1 MVALLVEKP
10 HALAVVPDTDPTV
23 ATGEVLVRVQ
33 RAGICGSDMHIYH
46 GANPFAVYPRVI
58 GHEFAGIVEAVGAGV
73 ETVAVGDH
81 VVVDPVVSCGRCYAC
96 RAGRTNVCGK
106 LEVFGVHRDGGFRNR
121 VAVPAANAIKVR
133 HDLPFSIAALAE
145 PLSIAANVLS
155 RTGIGAD
162 DIVLIYGAGTV
173 GLTVVQVAKLHG
185 ARCIVVDLDD
195 ARLER
200 ARDFG
205 ADVTLN
211 STRQS
216 VPDAVR
222 DENDGLGP
230 TIVIDGA
237 GVPALL
243 EEACRVASPAGRIG
257 LLGFSPAPCNISQQE
272 IVKKELTLVGSRLNR
287 RLLPQVID
295 WIETGRLQPEKL
307 ITQVFPAADAA
318 AAFAL
323 IERDPGRTVKVQ
335 LDFSR

>member
-10 HALAVVPDTDPTV
+10 HALAMVPDTDPTV
-23 ATGEVLVRVQ
+23 AAGEVLVRVQ

-96 RAGRTNVCGK
+96 RAGRTNVCGT

-318 AAFAL
+318 EAFAL

-335 LDFSR
+335 LDFSL